1 MSDVILDANVVL
13 ARFDA
18 ADVFHGTA
26 TALTKRI
33 ERDGSRVIV
42 LDCVVNEVL
51 SVLAR
56 RLRERRREAEAGPAV
71 KALRGALP
79 AEIASAYS
87 LLPGCFDEVVDDMIA
102 SNGRRNFHDALIVV
116 YARRR
121 GIAVI
126 ASFDRDFDGVPGL
139 TRLAE

>member
-18 ADVFHGTA
+18 ADVFHGAA
-26 TALTKRI
+26 TVLTKRL
-33 ERDGSRVIV
+33 ERDGVRVVV
-42 LDCVVNEVL
+42 LDCVANEVL

-56 RLRERRREAEAGPAV
+56 RLRERRRDVEVAASLT
-71 KALRGALP
+71 ALRAALP

-87 LLPGCFDEVVDDMIA
+87 LLPACFDEVVDDMIS

-116 YARRR
+116 YARRHGVR
-121 GIAVI
+121 QV
-126 ASFDRDFDGVPGL
+126 ASFDRDFDGIPGL